1 VIGIVVVSHSP
12 ALAAA
17 AVELAREMV
26 HGEGPVVEIAAGAAG
41 GFGTDATDVTAALE
55 RAASPDG
62 VLVLM
67 DLGSAVLSAELSLE
81 LSAPAYPV
89 RLSSA
94 PLVEGLV
101 AAVVRAA
108 GGADL
113 DVVAREA
120 EAALTP
126 KASSLAQHAAE
137 RTAPAP
143 PEVTPAEPPAES
155 DTSVRLTLINPL
167 GLHARPAAQIATA
180 VGALAADVAV
190 TACGRSADATS
201 SLELLTLGAGQGAE
215 ITVSATGADA
225 ARAIDAVRDMVLAG
239 FGELE
244 AS

>member
-12 ALAAA
+12 ALATAA
-17 AVELAREMV
+17 LELAREMV
-26 HGEGPVVEIAAGAAG
+26 HGAGLAVEIAAGAAG
-41 GFGTDATDVTAALE
+41 GFGTDATEVTAALD

-81 LSAPAYPV
+81 LSAPSYPV

-113 DVVAREA
+113 EVVAREA
-120 EAALTP
+120 EAALVP
-126 KASSLAQHAAE
+126 KALTLAQHAAE
-137 RTAPAP
+137 RPAP
-143 PEVTPAEPPAES
+143 GSAEAAAEDS
-155 DTSVRLTLINPL
+155 DTSVRLTLINPQ

-180 VGALAADVAV
+180 VGGFEAEVQVA
-190 TACGRSADATS
+190 ACGRQADATS

-225 ARAIDAVRDMVLAG
+225 LRAIDTVRDLVLAG

>member
-12 ALAAA
+12 ALAVA

-26 HGEGPVVEIAAGAAG
+26 QGPGPAVEIAAGAAD
-41 GFGTDATDVTAALE
+41 GFGTDATEVAAALQ

-67 DLGSAVLSAELSLE
+67 DLGSAVLSAQLSLE
-81 LSAPAYPV
+81 LSAPACPV
-89 RLSSA
+89 RLTSA
-94 PLVEGLV
+94 PLLEGLV

-120 EAALTP
+120 EAALRA
-126 KASSLAQHAAE
+126 KDAMLAPVSEEHSPN
-137 RTAPAP
+137 T
-143 PEVTPAEPPAES
+143 TAEPDA
-155 DTSVRLTLINPL
+155 SVRLTLVNPL
-167 GLHARPAAQIATA
+167 GLHARPAAQVAAA
-180 VGALAADVAV
+180 VGALTAEVAIAAG
-190 TACGRSADATS
+190 GRRADAAS

-225 ARAIDAVRDMVLAG
+225 ERAIDAVRELVLAG
-239 FGELE
+239 FGELR
-244 AS
+244 AG

>member
-17 AVELAREMV
+17 AVELADEMV
-26 HGEGPVVEIAAGAAG
+26 HGAGPVVEIAAGAAG
-41 GFGTDATDVTAALE
+41 GFGTDATDVTRALQ

-113 DVVAREA
+113 DEVAREA
-120 EAALTP
+120 ESALLP
-126 KASSLAQHAAE
+126 KASALAQHAAAP
-137 RTAPAP
+137 TA
-143 PEVTPAEPPAES
+143 VAEPS
-155 DTSVRLTLINPL
+155 DEEPDASVQLTLVNPL

-180 VGALAADVAV
+180 VGAFTADVAV
-190 TACGRSADATS
+190 VAGGRRADANS

-215 ITVSATGADA
+215 ITVTANGADA
-225 ARAIDAVRDMVLAG
+225 AQAIAMVRDLVVAG